1 MKEFLGR
8 CQAMCLANRQW
19 LHLVL
24 LGLASQLLYLR
35 FFLRPYP
42 LLAYYAVPLLDL
54 GKLTGYS
61 QTAALGFLV
70 AFLLLFAL
78 CYGAYVLCRGR
89 RSHAGLLIVLLF
101 AFLSGLVLVLV
112 YPITAA
118 DVFEYIAYA
127 RIMVQHG
134 ANPHVF
140 RPADFLDD
148 PLMWYSAWPHITS
161 PYGPLW
167 TYLSTVIG
175 VLSGSSLLSYML
187 LFKALALAVH
197 LVNSGVIYGILKNWR
212 PSYALAG
219 TVLYAWN
226 PLVLFESVG
235 GAHNDGLV
243 LLPVLLACYLF
254 VRGRFALAIPVATLS
269 CLVKM
274 PTVIVVPF
282 LVVGGWHALSG
293 GKRGLRAVAIGV
305 ALAGTLVLLLHA
317 PLWEG
322 TSSLGWLARESLFTS
337 SFATLGVLTLQR
349 WIEDLELA
357 QGVVR
362 YAVLGLFY
370 LFYVWQLIR
379 LKGGTGSL
387 LKGLYWTVFVFL
399 GFAVLWFQPWYV
411 VWLVPLAAITASV
424 DLARLTTLF
433 SYTATWNYVVYLFFL
448 IWYYPLMTAGDGL
461 VVNLVAVTLIFGPP
475 LAYGAYL
482 VCRRW
487 LSNPEVG

>member
-1 MKEFLGR
+1 V
-8 CQAMCLANRQW
+8 CLANRQW
-19 LHLVL
+19 LHLFL
-24 LGLASQLLYLR
+24 LGLASQFLYLR

-42 LLAYYAVPLLDL
+42 LLAHYAVPLLDL

-61 QTAALGFLV
+61 QTAARGFLV

-89 RSHAGLLIVLLF
+89 RSSAALLIVLLF
-101 AFLSGLVLVLV
+101 AFLSGLALVLV

-127 RIMVQHG
+127 RITVEYG
-134 ANPHVF
+134 ANPHLF

-167 TYLSTVIG
+167 TYLSTVVG

-187 LFKALALAVH
+187 LFKAVALAVH
-197 LVNSGVIYGILKNWR
+197 LANSGVIYGILRRWR

-226 PLVLFESVG
+226 PLVLWESAG

-254 VRGRFALAIPVATLS
+254 VRGKFALAIPVATLS

-282 LVVGGWHALSG
+282 FVIGGWHALAG
-293 GKRGLRAVAIGV
+293 GKRGLRVVATGV
-305 ALAGTLVLLLHA
+305 ALAAALTILLHA

-322 TSSLGWLARESLFTS
+322 ASSLGWLARESLFTS
-337 SFATLGVLTLQR
+337 SFATLAVLALQR

-362 YAVLGLFY
+362 YVVLGLFY

-379 LKGGTGSL
+379 LKGETGSL
-387 LKGLYWTVFVFL
+387 LRGLYWTVFVFL
-399 GFAVLWFQPWYV
+399 SFAVLWFQPWYV
-411 VWLVPLAAITASV
+411 VWLVPLGAITASV
-424 DLARLTTLF
+424 ELARLTTLF
-433 SYTATWNYVVYLFFL
+433 SYTATWNYVVYLFL
-448 IWYYPLMTAGDGL
+448 LMWYYPLMTAGNGL
-461 VVNLVAVTLIFGPP
+461 VVNLVAVMMIFGPP
-475 LAYGAYL
+475 LAYAVYL
-482 VCRRW
+482 IGRR
-487 LSNPEVG
+487 SFPRSEPV